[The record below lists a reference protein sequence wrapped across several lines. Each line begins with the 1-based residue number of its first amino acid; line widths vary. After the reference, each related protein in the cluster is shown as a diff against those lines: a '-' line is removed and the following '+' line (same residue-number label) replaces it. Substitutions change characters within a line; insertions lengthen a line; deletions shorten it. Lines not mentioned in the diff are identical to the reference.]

1 MDIKVKDNKI
11 ILSEERKIYFLI
23 TYKFKKING
32 YYYFIQD
39 KIIPSLIDMRSEKNE
54 YKIKEDEFFH
64 TYEGNYFHQKY
75 LFDLENKIMEFKTS
89 ISSEFKTEYEN
100 ILRMHNNILKS
111 NLLNYYYEYK
121 YDLILEEKTIYI
133 IDDYGFYK
141 LTILENGYSI
151 IELNNTKKY
160 SFDAIRDIIS
170 IRDIIDKC
178 YSIKSENDKKKEK
191 ERLKKERSEK
201 QKEIR
206 KEKREKKKKLH
217 SGFDIDR
224 YIDEFYQDYNFISTD
239 FLKESGVPN
248 NIIESYLES
257 IDKNE

>member
-1 MDIKVKDNKI
+1 MDIRVKDNKI
-11 ILSEERKIYFLI
+11 ILLPGRKIYFLI
-23 TYKFKKING
+23 TYKREKING
-32 YYYFIQD
+32 EHYFIQD
-39 KIIPSLIDMRSEKNE
+39 KSIPALIDMRSEKN
-54 YKIKEDEFFH
+54 YCKIKEDEFFYTH
-64 TYEGNYFHQKY
+64 DGNYFNQKY
-75 LFDLENKIMEFKTS
+75 LFDLKNKIMEFKTS

-100 ILRMHNNILKS
+100 ILRIYNNILKT
-111 NLLNYYYEYK
+111 NILNYYYQYR
-121 YDLILEEKTIYI
+121 YDITLEEKTIYI

-160 SFDAIRDIIS
+160 SFDTIRDIIN
-170 IRDIIDKC
+170 INDIIDKC

-191 ERLKKERSEK
+191 ERLKKERIEK

-206 KEKREKKKKLH
+206 KEKIKKKKKSH

-224 YIDEFYQDYNFISTD
+224 RIDEFYQDYNFISTE

-248 NIIESYLES
+248 NIIESYLEY
-257 IDKNE
+257 IDKK